1 VVKKISA
8 LSNTSFLFPFCEK
21 KFDYKILSNLNTFR
35 ARTMAMQFSI
45 RVVTFIL
52 TWFTS
57 LCWLARSKMNN
68 DELETAHVLLI
79 AEESNHTLQYN

>member
-1 VVKKISA
+1 
-8 LSNTSFLFPFCEK
+8 
-21 KFDYKILSNLNTFR
+21 
-35 ARTMAMQFSI
+35 MAMQFSI